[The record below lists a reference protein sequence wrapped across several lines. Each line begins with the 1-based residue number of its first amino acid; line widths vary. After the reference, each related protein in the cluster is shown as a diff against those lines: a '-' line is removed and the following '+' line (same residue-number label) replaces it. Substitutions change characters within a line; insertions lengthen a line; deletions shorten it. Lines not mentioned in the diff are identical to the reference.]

1 MVNPC
6 KNKVI
11 EKQNFGEY
19 VESYMNTHD
28 FEKAVFGHCPIQQIC
43 FYHLLPHAVLTQVIV
58 TPQSCLQVAS
68 KILVDHLPEPTAD
81 EKGRPLMGLVPQ
93 STMLEFFMPITAFNI
108 GKDTKNGCGMFQ
120 KKQ

>member
-43 FYHLLPHAVLTQVIV
+43 FYHPPAHFLY
-58 TPQSCLQVAS
+58 
-68 KILVDHLPEPTAD
+68 KITDCNPLSSRCRGTTLNPNFLYKIEVGGRK
-81 EKGRPLMGLVPQ
+81 EKNKKPKK
-93 STMLEFFMPITAFNI
+93 T
-108 GKDTKNGCGMFQ
+108 TKKNKTKHHFAWA
-120 KKQ
+120 